1 MTQSTPATPG
11 QVVKATPGQVET
23 PENYKKMD
31 RLLEMIV
38 AGDSANNAIKATFGD
53 RRTFCRVISQDPTL
67 NVQYLNA
74 LGIRADI
81 LADECVEIA
90 DSEKDANRAK
100 VRVTARQWLAAKYKP
115 KTYSER
121 LEMALEHTI
130 SILGVLTEARGRVTR
145 DWRKDDEV
153 TDAELVAP
161 SVPVLSESKP
171 TRHPMFD

>member
-1 MTQSTPATPG
+1 MTKATPATTSPS
-11 QVVKATPGQVET
+11 QVVTAESQQ
-23 PENYKKMD
+23 KMD

-53 RRTFCRVISQDPTL
+53 RRTFCRIISQDPSL

-81 LADECVEIA
+81 LADECIEIA
-90 DSEKDANRAK
+90 DKELDPNRAK

-121 LEMALEHTI
+121 LEMALEPSI
-130 SILGVLTEARGRVTR
+130 SILGVLGEAQGRVVR
-145 DWRKDDEV
+145 DWRKSQEEV
-153 TDAELVAP
+153 TDAEIVSP
-161 SVPVLSESKP
+161 SDLPAIGESKP
-171 TRHPMFD
+171 RHDHPMFS